1 MPPSAAAV
9 ASRRWGVSLRD
20 YVLPILGANRVNA
33 IGTADV
39 MRVLLPIW
47 PTGAR
52 PPPVSGNASAPS
64 ASGRSPRAPGGGCRS
79 ASARSQRRSAFAL
92 GFQAERCDAG
102 ADRVVRRGLAARDVV
117 VRARQG
123 LADHADAAR
132 EPEGT
137 GLRTCGP
144 GSGRPGNRPPAGT
157 TPPARRFRRTASVAE
172 GANCTKR
179 STNDDW
185 TTLAVDAA
193 RSATYDPVRLDS
205 RAANA
210 PR

>member
-1 MPPSAAAV
+1 MPPSAAAM

-20 YVLPILGANRVNA
+20 YVLPILGAKRVNA
-33 IGTADV
+33 IATADV

-102 ADRVVRRGLAARDVV
+102 ADRVVRRGLAARDIV

-123 LADHADAAR
+123 LAGSRRRGARGPKARGCGLAGPAAEVR
-132 EPEGT
+132 ATDRRRAP
-137 GLRTCGP
+137 RT
-144 GSGRPGNRPPAGT
+144 
-157 TPPARRFRRTASVAE
+157 
-172 GANCTKR
+172 R
-179 STNDDW
+179 STFPPDGQCRRRRELREAIDQ
-185 TTLAVDAA
+185 
-193 RSATYDPVRLDS
+193 RLD
-205 RAANA
+205 NA
-210 PR
+210 CRGRCAERNV